1 MSPGLLLLLLLV
13 LGCGFLLL
21 AFSIVMHYV
30 TRWREGWSA
39 SPQTQIE
46 VAQMQSQLE
55 QIRVELNQ
63 LKERQAE
70 MTILMDDLKR
80 SRLDC

>member
-1 MSPGLLLLLLLV
+1 MSPGLILLLLLV

-21 AFSIVMHYV
+21 AFSIIMHYM
-30 TRWREGWSA
+30 TRWRESWRA
-39 SPQTQIE
+39 PPQTQIE
-46 VAQMQSQLE
+46 LAQIQSQLE
-55 QIRVELNQ
+55 QIRAELNQ

-80 SRLDC
+80 SRLDR

>member
-1 MSPGLLLLLLLV
+1 MNAGLILLLLLV

-30 TRWREGWSA
+30 TRWRDGGGGSSHNELA
-39 SPQTQIE
+39 QI
-46 VAQMQSQLE
+46 QSQLE
-55 QIRVELNQ
+55 QIRIEMNQ

-70 MTILMDDLKR
+70 MTILMDDLSR
-80 SRLDC
+80 SRLER

>member
-1 MSPGLLLLLLLV
+1 MSAGLILLMLLV

-30 TRWREGWSA
+30 TRWREGAGDS
-39 SPQTQIE
+39 SQNEMVQI
-46 VAQMQSQLE
+46 QIQLE
-55 QIRVELNQ
+55 QIRVEISQ

-70 MTILMDDLKR
+70 MTILMDDLSR
-80 SRLDC
+80 SRLER

>member
-1 MSPGLLLLLLLV
+1 MNAGLILLLLLV

-30 TRWREGWSA
+30 TRWREGGGGS
-39 SPQTQIE
+39 SQNELIQI
-46 VAQMQSQLE
+46 QIQLE

-70 MTILMDDLKR
+70 MTILIDDLSR
-80 SRLDC
+80 SRLER

>member
-1 MSPGLLLLLLLV
+1 MSAGLILLLLLV

-30 TRWREGWSA
+30 TRWREGGSG
-39 SPQTQIE
+39 SSQNEMVQI
-46 VAQMQSQLE
+46 QIQLE
-55 QIRVELNQ
+55 QIRVEMSQ

-70 MTILMDDLKR
+70 MTILMDDLSR
-80 SRLDC
+80 SRLER